1 MKTKSSTFKI
11 RPFKNP
17 SGQIVYQVDG
27 FINGKRIRKNFQSR
41 KEAVAEK
48 DAQTLEAMQAV
59 DSNLRLVSTFLADD
73 KLREAESV
81 FLKIRDDKR
90 SLSHL
95 IDFALT
101 NCPKPDKY
109 ITLVDAL
116 NSYRKQRDADLASGL
131 ISAPQHTTIRRTLAS
146 FTKHTPCTNVS
157 SVTPVLIRD
166 YCSRQKASL
175 KTFNNRRGV
184 LSTFFKFAMGN
195 EWIATN
201 PMSKVPQYRI
211 AHKRGT
217 AATLTTA
224 QSVALME
231 FVEGYEQ
238 GCMAPFFALCLFAGI
253 RPCLRTGEIS
263 KLTAENVNLETGV
276 IHIEPEVSKVDMKRN
291 ISIQP
296 NLAAWLV
303 AYPLKENPIIV
314 PNMQHLRAYVAK
326 RFGLSHDVMRHTFIS
341 MHVAK
346 FRSMGDTALQAG
358 NSEAIIRR
366 HYLDVKSP
374 AEAEFFFNI
383 MPQKTPAENVGEV
396 VAAVPIESVKA
407 TEVAETTEAVE
418 ARQLAA

>member
-17 SGQIVYQVDG
+17 SGQVVYQVDG

-41 KEAVAEK
+41 KDAVAEK
-48 DAQTLEAMQAV
+48 DAQALEAIKAA
-59 DSNLRLVSTFLADD
+59 DSNLRLVSTFLADAE
-73 KLREAESV
+73 LREAESV

-95 IDFALT
+95 VDFALT
-101 NCPKPDKY
+101 NCPKPDKD

-116 NSYRKQRDADLASGL
+116 KSYRKQRDADLASGL

-146 FTKHTPCTNVS
+146 FTKHTSCTNVS
-157 SVTPVLIRD
+157 GVTPALIRD
-166 YCSRQKASL
+166 YCSRQNASL

-184 LSTFFKFAMGN
+184 LSTFFKFALVN
-195 EWIATN
+195 EWIASN
-201 PMSKVPQYRI
+201 PMVKIPQYRI

-217 AATLTTA
+217 AATLTAA
-224 QSVALME
+224 QAAALME
-231 FVEGYEQ
+231 FVESYEQ

-291 ISIQP
+291 ITIQP
-296 NLAAWLV
+296 NLAAWLA
-303 AYPLKENPIIV
+303 AYPLTEHPIII
-314 PNMQHLRAYVAK
+314 PNMQHLRAFVAK

-374 AEAEFFFNI
+374 AETEAFFNI
-383 MPQKTPAENVGEV
+383 LPRKVPVESPAK
-396 VAAVPIESVKA
+396 VATVS
-407 TEVAETTEAVE
+407 VAESAEPAE